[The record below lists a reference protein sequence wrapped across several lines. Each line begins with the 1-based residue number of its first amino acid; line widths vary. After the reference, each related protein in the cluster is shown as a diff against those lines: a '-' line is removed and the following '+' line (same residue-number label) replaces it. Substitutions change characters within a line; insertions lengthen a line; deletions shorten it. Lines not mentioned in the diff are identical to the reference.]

1 MKRIPWLTVT
11 TASLPAL
18 LAGASLGG
26 FGVAD
31 AAQYDRAALLRGEVW
46 RLVTGHFVHWSL
58 SHLVWDVLAFLI
70 LGAICEGG
78 GFILGADAGSSVTPR
93 LARTSAAAAMTR
105 DPASS
110 RRIEGAHRRW
120 LFASV
125 VVGTALIVSIFL
137 FVCCP
142 EVAMYRGLSA
152 IDSALW
158 MWAVFI
164 IGERRVSLAL
174 ALLTLFVAKVMIESF
189 GGASLFVDGIT
200 VLPVVHLL
208 GALIGFCGSVAEHK
222 ILTDAALHRDGQR
235 DRVRRRRDESAVV
248 GGAV

>member
-1 MKRIPWLTVT
+1 MKRIPILTVT
-11 TASLPAL
+11 TASLSAL

-46 RLVTGHFVHWSL
+46 RLVTGHFVHWSFA
-58 SHLVWDVLAFLI
+58 HLAWDLLAFVI
-70 LGAICEGG
+70 LGAVCE
-78 GFILGADAGSSVTPR
+78 
-93 LARTSAAAAMTR
+93 
-105 DPASS
+105 
-110 RRIEGAHRRW
+110 RRRA

-125 VVGTALIVSIFL
+125 ILATALIVSIFL

-174 ALLTLFVAKVMIESF
+174 TLLALFFAKLLIESA
-189 GGASLFVDGIT
+189 GASLFVDGIT

-208 GALIGFCGSVAEHK
+208 GALVGFGGSVAEHK
-222 ILTDAALHRDGQR
+222 MTAHVALHRDRQR

-248 GGAV
+248 GGVV